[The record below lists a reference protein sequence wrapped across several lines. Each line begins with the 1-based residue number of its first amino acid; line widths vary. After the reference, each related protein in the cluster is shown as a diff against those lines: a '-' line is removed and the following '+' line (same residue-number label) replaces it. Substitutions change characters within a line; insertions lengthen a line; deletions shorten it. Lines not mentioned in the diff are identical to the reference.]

1 MKRKKSFELKITS
14 CNDENDD
21 TDAAYL
27 ILPRHPGFGSQGV
40 VERTEDLCTL
50 VENYKGPEI
59 YLDFDKDGF
68 LIGIE
73 LLEDEVMS

>member
-40 VERTEDLCTL
+40 VERTEDLCTIRRQL
-50 VENYKGPEI
+50 T
-59 YLDFDKDGF
+59 
-68 LIGIE
+68 
-73 LLEDEVMS
+73 